1 MIELHGV
8 EWLWYSPGVGARAT
22 RLLLAP
28 FELTY
33 GAVMALRGKLYDSG
47 VLPTRGAPIPAMSV
61 GNLTVGGTGKTPIS
75 AWLARELLDRGAK
88 AAVVLRGYGSDETLV
103 HRHLNADARVV
114 ASTDRAA
121 GIEQAAE
128 RGCDVAV
135 LDDAFQHRRAGRTT
149 DVVLVSTER
158 WSERRHLLP
167 AGPWREPLSALR
179 RASLVIVTR
188 KSASAEAARQVA
200 GKVANAAA
208 SAPIAIVHLAPRELR
223 SLSGEPDALPLNA
236 IAGRRVL
243 AISAIGDP
251 RAFEAQLSAMD
262 AKVEPRA
269 FPDHHRF
276 TADEVARL
284 SRTAAALA
292 RDGGDGPP
300 VALCTLKDAVK
311 LAPRWPREAPRLW
324 YVSQQPEVESGRSE
338 LDALITRTLAARHR
352 QPSAGSRLTGI
363 P

>member
-1 MIELHGV
+1 M
-8 EWLWYSPGVGARAT
+8 
-22 RLLLAP
+22 LLAP
-28 FELTY
+28 LELGY
-33 GAVMALRGKLYDSG
+33 GGVVALRGRLYDSG
-47 VLPTRGAPIPAMSV
+47 VLPTRAAPIPAMSV

-75 AWLARELLDRGAK
+75 AWLARELASRGAK
-88 AAVVLRGYGSDETLV
+88 PAVVLRGYGSDETLV
-103 HRHLNADARVV
+103 HRHLNVDAPVV

-121 GIEQAAE
+121 GIEQAAAL
-128 RGCDVAV
+128 GCDVAV
-135 LDDAFQHRRAGRTT
+135 LDDAFQHRRAARTA

-188 KSASAEAARQVA
+188 KSATLEDARRVA
-200 GKVANAAA
+200 GRVADAT
-208 SAPIAIVHLAPRELR
+208 PGVRLAIIHLAPRELR
-223 SLSGEPDALPLNA
+223 SLDAEPEIVPLGA

-251 RAFEAQLSAMD
+251 RAFEAQLAALD
-262 AKVEPRA
+262 AEVEPRV

-284 SRTAAALA
+284 SRTAAELA

-300 VALCTLKDAVK
+300 VVLCTLKDAVK

-324 YVSQQPEVESGRSE
+324 YVSQQPEVESGRAE
-338 LDALITRTLAARHR
+338 LDALITRTLAVRHR

-363 P
+363 S